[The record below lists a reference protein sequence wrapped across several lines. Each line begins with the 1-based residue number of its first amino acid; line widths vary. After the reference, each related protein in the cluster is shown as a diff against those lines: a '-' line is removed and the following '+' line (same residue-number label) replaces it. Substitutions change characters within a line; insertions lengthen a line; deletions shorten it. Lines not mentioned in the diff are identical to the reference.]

1 MADDVNIK
9 KKSKDGAARKKTGN
23 AAKTAKAADGAKGPK
38 ASKADKTAKSA
49 KSAKAKK
56 KAADSGKI
64 SRTMRF
70 LPGSDDIKLVVNAA
84 VVAAALLSLLLLV
97 AVGADLRPSALVEG
111 YRNKYAFIHAS
122 GDGFPVDITGGRI
135 ISVSGVSSGTAV
147 LTTSKCLV
155 LDGKGRTVTSEGH
168 LLASPAMET
177 SCGYILLFDSLG
189 KDYSLR
195 TLAEEKCS
203 GETNESIICADV
215 SRSGVFALVTKS
227 ETNNARLIVLSPDG
241 KTLHK
246 WKSVSY
252 KISDVSV
259 SPSGKYVAICGLS
272 AQNGN
277 LVSTVILQR
286 VGAKE
291 NLKEYTFADT
301 LITDIAFDGNS
312 RLVVVG
318 DDLAAYISI
327 KNDKDNKIYGYD
339 GRVLNSYDISEDGEL
354 ALVFSA
360 HSDGRNSSV
369 VVIGDDCA
377 ERAHIETD
385 ITSPYV
391 DLEDGR
397 ISLLYQSG
405 VSCYNY
411 KGKLLGKFD
420 VQADCQSIFTS
431 GGSLLAK
438 GVMYLNRVG

>member
-70 LPGSDDIKLVVNAA
+70 LPGSYDIKLVVNAA

-168 LLASPAMET
+168 LLASPAMAP

-195 TLAEEKCS
+195 TLAE
-203 GETNESIICADV
+203 
-215 SRSGVFALVTKS
+215 
-227 ETNNARLIVLSPDG
+227 
-241 KTLHK
+241 
-246 WKSVSY
+246 
-252 KISDVSV
+252 
-259 SPSGKYVAICGLS
+259 
-272 AQNGN
+272 
-277 LVSTVILQR
+277 
-286 VGAKE
+286 AK
-291 NLKEYTFADT
+291 
-301 LITDIAFDGNS
+301 
-312 RLVVVG
+312 
-318 DDLAAYISI
+318 
-327 KNDKDNKIYGYD
+327 
-339 GRVLNSYDISEDGEL
+339 
-354 ALVFSA
+354 
-360 HSDGRNSSV
+360 
-369 VVIGDDCA
+369 
-377 ERAHIETD
+377 
-385 ITSPYV
+385 
-391 DLEDGR
+391 
-397 ISLLYQSG
+397 
-405 VSCYNY
+405 
-411 KGKLLGKFD
+411 
-420 VQADCQSIFTS
+420 
-431 GGSLLAK
+431 
-438 GVMYLNRVG
+438 